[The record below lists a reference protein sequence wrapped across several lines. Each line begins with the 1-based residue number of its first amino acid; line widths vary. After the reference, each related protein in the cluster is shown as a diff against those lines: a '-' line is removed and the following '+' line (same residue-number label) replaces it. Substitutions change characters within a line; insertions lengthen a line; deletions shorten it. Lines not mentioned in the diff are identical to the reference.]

1 MVLERDLEE
10 VAAEQDKLPDI
21 DTVYDED
28 EEIAIDDVFDREFVA
43 ERTDFESFDELVAE
57 SPSEAGSAEELE
69 TVPHSEWEAF
79 VAEQTDFETEEAF
92 VLAARDHWV
101 AKRLELA

>member
-10 VAAEQDKLPDI
+10 VAAKQDDLPNVD
-21 DTVYDED
+21 DVYDED
-28 EEIAIDDVFDREFVA
+28 EEIAIADVFDREFVT

-57 SPSEAGSAEELE
+57 SPSEAGSAVELE
-69 TVPHSEWEAF
+69 TVPHGEWDEF
-79 VAEQTDFETEEAF
+79 VAERTDFDDEETF

-101 AKRLELA
+101 AKRLDLA